1 MKKDQEVHQ
10 HLIKLENIKNVKAS
24 NHLNLNILKK
34 YLNFTSKLKLNH
46 IDIEFE
52 IKRCFIG
59 WKKYTRS
66 EILVKEAEIEK
77 QKTKLK
83 MTKFLEAI
91 TKAPPLHLENLP
103 LTSRSNKSNQSSNH
117 LQRSKSFES
126 KLIFN
131 FT

>member
-1 MKKDQEVHQ
+1 
-10 HLIKLENIKNVKAS
+10 
-24 NHLNLNILKK
+24 
-34 YLNFTSKLKLNH
+34 
-46 IDIEFE
+46 
-52 IKRCFIG
+52 
-59 WKKYTRS
+59 
-66 EILVKEAEIEK
+66 
-77 QKTKLK
+77 

-91 TKAPPLHLENLP
+91 TTAPPPHLENLP